1 MSSGI
6 LQYYKRCFG
15 LRMGH
20 NWRTSESRRGQT
32 NKKNL
37 LGAGFIDGR
46 RADRIFQCLNGSL
59 QQCLIKKE
67 QNFNQNFHWPQHLT
81 VLLLL
86 KHCPVLLY
94 SHICL
99 GRVLCPD
106 LLFGFCILCVKPII
120 IWIHLTKYR
129 TKTALSNTVAVFICF
144 YSCFDNSKIYKEAC
158 TVTLSKLT

>member
-15 LRMGH
+15 LHVGH

-46 RADRIFQCLNGSL
+46 QADRIFQCLNGSL
-59 QQCLIKKE
+59 QQFFIKKE
-67 QNFNQNFHWPQHLT
+67 QNFRWPKHLT
-81 VLLLL
+81 VLLVL
-86 KHCPVLLY
+86 KHGPVLLY
-94 SHICL
+94 SYICL
-99 GRVLCPD
+99 EPVLCPD

-120 IWIHLTKYR
+120 IWINLTKYR
-129 TKTALSNTVAVFICF
+129 TKIALWLFSSVFIVVWITLKSTKKHALSHYPN
-144 YSCFDNSKIYKEAC
+144 
-158 TVTLSKLT
+158 